1 MKLEISHLG
10 CGYGKK
16 KILSDISVTVQTG
29 DHVCILG
36 PNGVGKTTFFK
47 TMLGHIPKK
56 GGEIK
61 IDGKDFHSMSM
72 KERAQYVSYV
82 PQFHATPFAFTV
94 LDVVVMGRISH
105 LKTFSSPQKK
115 DINIAYQALEKLGI
129 EHLASCIFT
138 EISGGEKQMVL
149 IARALAQE
157 AKFMILD
164 EPTASLDFGNQMKVL
179 EVLDRLAAEG
189 LGVVLTTHMPD
200 HVFLLHD
207 AKAVM
212 IVNRSKILTGNA
224 EEIVTAES
232 LSEAYEVPVLVKD
245 VDINHTVR
253 KVCVTVNK
261 FQEE

>member
-1 MKLEISHLG
+1 MKLEINGLS

-16 KILSDISVTVQTG
+16 NILSDISITMQTG
-29 DHVCILG
+29 EAVCILG

-47 TMLGHIPKK
+47 TLLGHIPKK

-61 IDGKDFHSMSM
+61 IDGKDLHSLSM

-105 LKTFSSPQKK
+105 LKTFSPPQKK
-115 DINIAYQALEKLGI
+115 DINIAYQALERLGI
-129 EHLASCIFT
+129 RHLAPCIFT

-157 AKFMILD
+157 AEFMILD

-179 EVLDRLAAEG
+179 KVLDRLVTEG
-189 LGVVLTTHMPD
+189 LGVVMTTHMPD
-200 HVFLLHD
+200 HVFLLHN
-207 AKAVM
+207 AKVVM
-212 IVNRSKILTGNA
+212 FVNGSKILTGNA
-224 EEIVTAES
+224 EEIVTGEN
-232 LSEAYEVPVLVKD
+232 LSEAYDIPVLVKN
-245 VDINHTVR
+245 VDINNTVR
-253 KVCVTVNK
+253 KVCCTEI
-261 FQEE
+261 Q